1 MPLQRTWEVERVAL
15 STPGEWIEIKKKLG
29 KDDERRRNGILLRGQ
44 TVRAGETITEFD
56 AGPMVEEAPF
66 ATLLVAAKAWN
77 IIDPET
83 GRKAP
88 LTEANMRAL
97 SDEDLALVNTR
108 MDELYAPPLT
118 EDEAKNS

>member
-15 STPGEWIEIKKKLG
+15 STPGEWIEIKRTLG
-29 KDDERRRNGILLRGQ
+29 KDDERQRSAILLRGQ
-44 TVRAGETITEFD
+44 MVRSAESLTEFD
-56 AGPMVEEAPF
+56 AGAMIEAAPF

-77 IIDPET
+77 VIDPET

-88 LTEANMRAL
+88 LTEANLRAL
-97 SDEDLALVNTR
+97 SNEDLALVNAR